1 MLLTGLAD
9 RPVALLM
16 PLQFAALS
24 DLPVTVAFM
33 EASEFSF
40 FSFLIWKLKD
50 GPVRSC

>member
-40 FSFLIWKLKD
+40 FQLSYLEIKGW
-50 GPVRSC
+50 PC